1 MADDVGGVTVSP
13 YLLCIIIGIIAWLKM
28 TVVDTEFPCNLRII
42 WVIHW
47 LKMRVVDNEGGRQGA
62 NFSFP
67 YDRSALLEP
76 CLSAL
81 IYYISIRLL
90 TTGDELQTLLST
102 CLSPVPFLK
111 TS

>member
-47 LKMRVVDNEGGRQGA
+47 LKMRVVDN
-62 NFSFP
+62 
-67 YDRSALLEP
+67 DRSALLEP